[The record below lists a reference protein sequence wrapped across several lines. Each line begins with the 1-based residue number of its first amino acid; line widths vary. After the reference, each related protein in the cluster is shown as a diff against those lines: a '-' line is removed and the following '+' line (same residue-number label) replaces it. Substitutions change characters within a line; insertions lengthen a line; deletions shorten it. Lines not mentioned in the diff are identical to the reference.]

1 MDKQDCAEQWLEW
14 ITCVMTERHF
24 IIDYNSLFPL
34 QDDIDLMIQMS
45 IPMYE
50 QLPNVFLCDQ
60 LMEAIVGPFFKG

>member
-1 MDKQDCAEQWLEW
+1 
-14 ITCVMTERHF
+14 MTERHF